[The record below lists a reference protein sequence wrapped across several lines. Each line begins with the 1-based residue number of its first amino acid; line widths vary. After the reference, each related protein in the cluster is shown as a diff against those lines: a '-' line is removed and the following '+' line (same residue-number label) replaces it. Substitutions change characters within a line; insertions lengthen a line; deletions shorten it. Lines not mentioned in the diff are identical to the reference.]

1 MAVNFIFSCLNI
13 FALVLLPVFAGLTI
27 VSPFFPN
34 SVVKIRRF
42 AKGFCIFNL
51 IYTMFF
57 MLFINTEAAAF
68 GFTKALPFDIIPQLN
83 ISISFGLDS
92 FSGLMCLLTSFIMLL
107 ALMTSKTMINSK
119 YKFYYSMMLILQG
132 VTTGIFAANDLF
144 TFSIFWLLEIP
155 VVYFLV
161 SMWGGNTAKESA
173 LRYALF
179 AFSGSILMLL
189 SAALICAY
197 GKDSGMI
204 LNFGELI
211 KNAVNFPIVLQLT
224 VCTGFL
230 AAFIVKI
237 PVFPFHIWLKDTLN
251 KAPAPVSMVLAA
263 ITIKTGVYGL
273 IRINLQMFYE
283 IFQLMAPILIILGA
297 IGTVYVSYCA
307 LSRNDIKEI
316 ISYSTIAHM
325 GIIVIGICS
334 YTEFGLNGAIFYMI
348 AHGLISAGLF
358 MGQGIIHQKF
368 KTGKLELLGGI
379 SAYIPEITILML
391 ILCGS
396 YIAVPFTMGFSGQI
410 LSLAGG
416 FSSPLIEKGFF
427 AANLIQI
434 FVIFASLCII
444 LSAAYT
450 LRLLHKT
457 FFSLAEYDF
466 GKIQLSNHQTAI
478 LALLAFAAIIFGI
491 YPNGIMDNISF
502 FSSFNINIILE
513 NIF

>member
-1 MAVNFIFSCLNI
+1 MAVNFIFNCLNI

-107 ALMTSKTMINSK
+107 ALMASKTMINSK
-119 YKFYYSMMLILQG
+119 YKFYYSLMLILQG

-161 SMWGGNTAKESA
+161 SIWGGNAAKESA
-173 LRYALF
+173 FKYAIF
-179 AFSGSILMLL
+179 TFSGSILMLL

-197 GKDSGMI
+197 GKDAGII
-204 LNFGELI
+204 L
-211 KNAVNFPIVLQLT
+211 
-224 VCTGFL
+224 
-230 AAFIVKI
+230 KI

-263 ITIKTGVYGL
+263 ITLKTGAYGL

-283 IFQLMAPILIILGA
+283 IFQLMAPVLIILGA
-297 IGTVYVSYCA
+297 IGMVYTSYCA
-307 LSRNDIKEI
+307 LNQNDIKKI

-325 GIIVIGICS
+325 GVIVIGICS

-358 MGQGIIHQKF
+358 MGQGIIRQKF
-368 KTGKLELLGGI
+368 KTGKLKLLGGI

-396 YIAVPFTMGFSGQI
+396 YIAIPFTMGFSGQI

-427 AANLIQI
+427 AANLIQM

-457 FFSLAEYDF
+457 FFSLEEYDF

-478 LALLAFAAIIFGI
+478 LALLAFAVIIFGI
-491 YPNGIMDNISF
+491 YPNGITDNISF
-502 FSSFNINIILE
+502 FSNFNINTILE